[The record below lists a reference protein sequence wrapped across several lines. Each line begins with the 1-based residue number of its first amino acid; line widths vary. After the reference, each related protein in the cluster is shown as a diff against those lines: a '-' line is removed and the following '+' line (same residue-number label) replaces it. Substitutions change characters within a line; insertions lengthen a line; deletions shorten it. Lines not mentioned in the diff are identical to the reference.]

1 MKVKTLIKQLYSAIR
16 SGSADL
22 ERKIYERIT
31 RKSLK
36 HKRTQAVR

>member
-1 MKVKTLIKQLYSAIR
+1 MKVRELVRRLYEAILQGKHHAEQR
-16 SGSADL
+16 
-22 ERKIYERIT
+22 IYQKIT